1 MKNPKIIKPLICL
14 FGLFCFVLPFFSME
28 ISTTF
33 ISYLPSGISIPMTGI
48 ELFALAQICLAAAS
62 SSVMGALGTA
72 VDAAV
77 VYIVLLIVWLAIPFL
92 LMGMTGIWNLLRQDR
107 ITRIVT
113 ITTSAI
119 NSVIYGATVIY
130 LIANPI
136 SVSEVSLSGSIG
148 LWLLLV
154 VNIVMLVLGIY
165 QKNEEAG
172 SRIIDSGSGVAPA
185 PSPSP
190 VPVSSVETGELVGIN
205 GQYSGSTIKIEAKGE
220 LVIGRDSTSCNL
232 IVSGAKVSRRHCAV
246 KYDPASHTYRV
257 IDYSSNGTYT
267 SDGKRLLA
275 NQYTSLPKGT
285 TIYLGDQSNM
295 FRLS

>member
-1 MKNPKIIKPLICL
+1 MKNPKIVKPLICL
-14 FGLFCFVLPFFSME
+14 FGLFCFVLPMFSMARHGGIDTYPPVGTTAPLTGAE
-28 ISTTF
+28 I
-33 ISYLPSGISIPMTGI
+33 L
-48 ELFALAQICLAAAS
+48 AWAQIRLTEAAS
-62 SSVMGALGTA
+62 NVGSVSE
-72 VDAAV
+72 AADTIK
-77 VYIVLLIVWLAIPFL
+77 VYIFLVIAWLAVPFL
-92 LMGMTGIWNLLRQDR
+92 LLGMMGIWNMLRQDR
-107 ITRIVT
+107 VTRIIT
-113 ITTSAI
+113 ITSSAV
-119 NSVIYGATVIY
+119 NGVIYGATVIY
-130 LIANPI
+130 LIANPLNI
-136 SVSEVSLSGSIG
+136 NDVSLSGNIG

-172 SRIIDSGSGVAPA
+172 SRIIDSGSNAVPAPA
-185 PSPSP
+185 PSSAPA
-190 VPVSSVETGELVGIN
+190 SSVETGELVGIN

>member
-1 MKNPKIIKPLICL
+1 MKNPKIVKPLICL
-14 FGLFCFVLPFFSME
+14 FGLFCFVLPFFSMNVN
-28 ISTTF
+28 TTF
-33 ISYLPSGISIPMTGI
+33 VSYLPSGISIPMTGI

-62 SSVMGALGTA
+62 NSIMGALGSA

-77 VYIVLLIVWLAIPFL
+77 VYIVLLIAWLAVPFL
-92 LMGMTGIWNLLRQDR
+92 LMGMTGVWNLLRQDR

-113 ITTSAI
+113 IITSAI
-119 NSVIYGATVIY
+119 NSVIYGVTVIY

-136 SVSEVSLSGSIG
+136 SISDVSLSGSVG

-172 SRIIDSGSGVAPA
+172 SRIIDSGSNAVSAA
-185 PSPSP
+185 SPDLA
-190 VPVSSVETGELVGIN
+190 SSAETGELVGIN
-205 GQYSGSTIKIEAKGE
+205 GQYSGSSIKIEAKGE
-220 LVIGRDSTSCNL
+220 LVIGRDATSCNL

-275 NQYTSLPKGT
+275 NQYTSLPRGT